1 MPTKVPPDLIE
12 EWSELGPVNS
22 NTELAE
28 RYSVFDNDID
38 KILAFIE
45 SGAPREKRRG
55 KHYTYSREIKKNSGQ
70 SVCNICNSALIDIAG
85 ESRYDW
91 DLRTIEHIISL
102 DWGGSTTPENSVI
115 ICKSCNEA
123 FDRMIVGLLP
133 QRITL
138 NKHGGKKKIKN
149 DQKRRRIR
157 TPKQIKNLPADWKTT
172 VSLQYVFQ
180 RVVVCSIDLAKRD
193 FPQHWDNFV
202 QCKYA
207 CIEAS
212 NKSMLK
218 IHSSYVPRVFDGF

>member
-1 MPTKVPPDLIE
+1 MPTKVTPDLIE

-22 NTELAE
+22 NTELVE
-28 RYSVFDNDID
+28 RYSVFDNDIN
-38 KILAFIE
+38 KILDFIE

-55 KHYTYSREIKKNSGQ
+55 KHYTYAKEIRENSGQ
-70 SVCNICNSALIDIAG
+70 NVCNICNSALIDIAG

-123 FDRMIVGLLP
+123 FDWMISGLLP
-133 QRITL
+133 GRITL
-138 NKHGGKKKIKN
+138 NKHGGKQKIKN

-157 TPKQIKNLPADWKTT
+157 TPQQIANLPDNWKST
-172 VSLQYVFQ
+172 VSLQYMFQ
-180 RVVVCSIDLAKRD
+180 RVVVCSTEIAKRD
-193 FPQHWDNFV
+193 FPQHWEKFV

-218 IHSSYVPRVFDGF
+218 INPSYIPRVFDGF